1 MGKSKA
7 EAEKAYQQAKQLLE
21 NLGFVINLEKSQPE
35 ATQCIEYLGFII
47 NSLSMS
53 FKLPTAKVK
62 EIRSKCKQAL
72 REEKLSIRQLARIIG
87 VLSSTHLA
95 ILPAP
100 LHYRG
105 LQAQKI
111 RGLHLLHSY
120 ESVITLERQSMMDL
134 NWWIDNLK
142 TTNGRPIHLGL
153 PEMTI
158 ESDASNTGW
167 GACWN
172 NQKTGGHWSFQE
184 SQLHI
189 NAKELLAAFLAL
201 QTFVGNREGIH
212 VLLKIDNMTA
222 VYYINRMG
230 GTHSK
235 KLMEITSQI
244 WNWSLDR
251 KIFLSAKHLPGIQN
265 VDADQESRRKQDS
278 SEWKLDPSTF
288 RQIMQILGPCQVDLF
303 ASRISAQ
310 LPKYMSWKPDPG
322 AMATDALSQPWSNMK
337 GYAFPPF
344 ALIGRC
350 LSKIQ
355 REGVKEIILIAPVW
369 PTQPWFAL
377 LLSMLFR
384 RPLLLP
390 KQPSL
395 LTNHNNESP
404 TDTSVESSR
413 VANIRDSFHHQG
425 ISSQAT
431 TFILS
436 SWRKTTEEA
445 YSCSWRKWEQWCASA
460 GYSSIHAP
468 LSAIL
473 DFLACQFAEGK

>member
-1 MGKSKA
+1 
-7 EAEKAYQQAKQLLE
+7 
-21 NLGFVINLEKSQPE
+21 
-35 ATQCIEYLGFII
+35 
-47 NSLSMS
+47 
-53 FKLPTAKVK
+53 
-62 EIRSKCKQAL
+62 
-72 REEKLSIRQLARIIG
+72 
-87 VLSSTHLA
+87 
-95 ILPAP
+95 
-100 LHYRG
+100 
-105 LQAQKI
+105 
-111 RGLHLLHSY
+111 
-120 ESVITLERQSMMDL
+120 
-134 NWWIDNLK
+134 
-142 TTNGRPIHLGL
+142 
-153 PEMTI
+153 MTI

-201 QTFVGNREGIH
+201 QTFVGNRKGIN

-251 KIFLSAKHLPGIQN
+251 KIALSAEHLPGVQN
-265 VDADQESRRKQDS
+265 VVADRESRRKRDC
-278 SEWKLDPSTF
+278 SEWKLDPTIF
-288 RQIMQILGPCQVDLF
+288 RRIMQTLGPCQVDLF

-310 LPKYMSWKPDPG
+310 LPMYMSWKPDPG
-322 AMATDALSQPWSNMK
+322 AVATDALSQSWTSMK

-355 REGVKEIILIAPVW
+355 RERVREIILIAPIW
-369 PTQPWFAL
+369 PTQPWFAV

-390 KQPSL
+390 KLPSL
-395 LTNHNNESP
+395 LTNHNNESHP
-404 TDTSVESSR
+404 LM
-413 VANIRDSFHHQG
+413 HQLNLAAWPISG
-425 ISSQAT
+425 IPSIIKEFQA
-431 TFILS
+431 
-436 SWRKTTEEA
+436 K
-445 YSCSWRKWEQWCASA
+445 QQ
-460 GYSSIHAP
+460 P
-468 LSAIL
+468 LSYLPGENPLKTHTLAVGEDGSYGVPHL
-473 DFLACQFAEGK
+473 DITLFMHL